1 MFITDDILYVLRR
14 EQARSTRIRGMMAVM
29 MQRLLKVRLA
39 KIMCFLLQFF
49 LEREKAMSKFF
60 SKDFV
65 VLTFRIS
72 F

>member
-1 MFITDDILYVLRR
+1 
-14 EQARSTRIRGMMAVM
+14 MMAVM